1 MARPPA
7 EGTKRRI
14 REAAAELFARHGV
27 GRTTVREIAA
37 AADVN
42 VAMVSHHFGGK
53 EPLYRACLE
62 AMYAELD
69 GMQAQ
74 LLTAL
79 AEHDDLGRAV
89 REAVIGGY
97 RYACVHRPAARLVMR
112 HVIDTGGVPQKRRDT
127 LLVPFLDAASRPLAR
142 RTGRSEAELR
152 TILMSL
158 MFLTT
163 HCSRL
168 ARHAPRACE
177 STWPR
182 HTDETGAHIRLALRT
197 CGNACGP
204 APLRNRQGRRGNIH
218 NTVLGSRRT
227 GWRAPARSNP
237 VGGAS
242 CSSGVGTPRCH
253 HSRSI
258 RRRHSY

>member
-1 MARPPA
+1 MADRGRGGSA
-7 EGTKRRI
+7 G

-163 HCSRL
+163 RYALASADELAAVIGRPDADATEVQATIADRL
-168 ARHAPRACE
+168 AQQAV
-177 STWPR
+177 WM
-182 HTDETGAHIRLALRT
+182 
-197 CGNACGP
+197 
-204 APLRNRQGRRGNIH
+204 
-218 NTVLGSRRT
+218 LGL
-227 GWRAPARSNP
+227 
-237 VGGAS
+237 
-242 CSSGVGTPRCH
+242 
-253 HSRSI
+253 
-258 RRRHSY
+258 

>member
-163 HCSRL
+163 RYALASADELAAVIGRPDADATEVQATIADRL
-168 ARHAPRACE
+168 AQQAV
-177 STWPR
+177 WM
-182 HTDETGAHIRLALRT
+182 
-197 CGNACGP
+197 
-204 APLRNRQGRRGNIH
+204 
-218 NTVLGSRRT
+218 LGL
-227 GWRAPARSNP
+227 
-237 VGGAS
+237 
-242 CSSGVGTPRCH
+242 
-253 HSRSI
+253 
-258 RRRHSY
+258 